1 MQVFSI
7 RESDWNKVILMIK
20 KEKFKRLLKNPMF
33 VIGSVMFLI
42 VILVVIFAPV
52 IAPHTYTEQN
62 ASVALT
68 GPCKDYPWGTDQYG
82 RCIFSRVVYGSRI
95 ALSVGIIA
103 VVIETL
109 IGVTLGIISGYY
121 GKKIDKVVQFVTDA
135 TWAIPPIILAM
146 AIVLML
152 GSSATNVAIAV
163 AVVSWAQFTKIIRTK
178 VMAIKALPYIEAARI
193 YGESDLSIILRYILP
208 NLVSTIIVLAT
219 LAMPSAILSTTS
231 MGFLGLGAQ
240 QPLPDWGWILQNG
253 IQYIKN
259 AAWISMAPG
268 LAIVWT
274 VLSFNLVGEG
284 VKELLDPRAR
294 V

>member
-1 MQVFSI
+1 
-7 RESDWNKVILMIK
+7 MIK

-68 GPCKDYPWGTDQYG
+68 GPCKEYPWGTDQYG

>member
-1 MQVFSI
+1 
-7 RESDWNKVILMIK
+7 MIK